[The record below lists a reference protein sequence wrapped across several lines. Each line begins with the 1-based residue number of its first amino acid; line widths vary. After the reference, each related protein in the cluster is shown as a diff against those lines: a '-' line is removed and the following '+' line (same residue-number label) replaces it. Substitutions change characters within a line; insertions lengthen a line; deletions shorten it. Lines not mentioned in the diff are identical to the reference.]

1 MLQFDE
7 KNKRV
12 YAYINELA
20 RPSLEVSDEPNNI
33 YKSFR
38 QYVENRA
45 REDVMEIFMPALLKA
60 INDGPDAIATNRG
73 RISIHT
79 VNDDYHNDKSH
90 HVGVRFELPKHNN
103 ESAEEV
109 SIIRI
114 PTVYEDGTIEWESK
128 KYSFIH
134 MLEQEPTI
142 SFEENEATDNPQSL
156 KIKNGTRSIWIDDNS
171 KMLKIRLSDRAGASS
186 KTKYC
191 LIDLIV
197 EYALT
202 EGYDPF
208 EIWSEFANFQII
220 NMFKD
225 AEERDLHLV
234 WRGANQASV
243 NAEDYGS
250 ELIPRL
256 TLTRERHDKT
266 VDTSYDNSAI
276 REELN
281 RLLSLDRAI
290 GEILAKDVESI
301 LNPGKI
307 IATAGTV
314 IDSYLIDQFNAE
326 GVYRIYVKKIPN
338 IEGYYLDDDII
349 INYAPNGL
357 KISDELR
364 EYFPEEK
371 GMYTSR
377 FYRKMD
383 HPIIY
388 GEGEPL
394 TASMIETIVA
404 FGLETISIRTKPKGG
419 TKKILNFF
427 EEIISNRQFLGQW
440 IGKTNEVDAREW
452 WYMDKG
458 HNFKRVNG
466 SYTAYDFVALQSFC
480 VKLFEGKWIERV
492 TNADSGFRKVL
503 VPIEEQYH
511 RAFAF
516 AVRETFKQMNRK
528 LKTVYKTEPQKYLI
542 ADQINNEFWPFAKN
556 FFKYLRD
563 EAKCL
568 IALTGDNVHNPVSY
582 ISACTK
588 ANVFTKSKHSI
599 AASQREI
606 AIGSYGKIDPYE
618 IPQSQKMGTV
628 YNTCCGTVIGLD
640 GKMFT
645 KYYEVK
651 HMGGISRIVTDNVV
665 LKTSAQEECEI
676 IADICSLQ
684 ADERGIIQDN
694 SRHVLCR
701 VPSNNS
707 IEKQTFAVRPI
718 SDVTLVNVDA
728 TQPCSYPTSTIPFM
742 NSNDAARA
750 IFAVAQE
757 KQAKGLVWS
766 EEPDVIT
773 SAYEQIPKMN
783 NKFCLIAK
791 DFGYVD
797 SITYKAKDKVYV
809 VWVVYGKRN
818 TSQDGF
824 MVFDASMPNRERY
837 EFPEFIDSGYSV
849 TKIRPLLKNGD
860 NFEKGDVIIGS
871 NFVSDRGVMSI
882 GINALVAYHCDGFNY
897 EDGAHIS
904 QALSDR
910 MTSYKVHKEEFSG
923 SQRHTKSYNIA
934 IPPSTAFVSSEI
946 GSSFDVTFKDGD
958 NMFADSKTRYF
969 EDNYGFVHD
978 FEPMK
983 AEHRTGNYG
992 LISRTISVD
1001 KFSNGDKSSN
1011 RHGNK
1016 GVASVIE
1023 PTANM
1028 PRLLNGMPIEVCLN
1042 PLGVA
1047 TRRNIGQIK
1056 EVLSGLFAHVL
1067 KFQLSADAYN
1077 SISDDE
1083 INAFMSLTVDLM
1095 NSTGDPMPVINQHM
1109 NWIGQM
1115 KNYDAF
1121 IRHLCSVINDIRLYA
1136 GCFDKSG
1143 TTRLILPT
1151 NDGKLTETK
1160 VLIGYIHMFKL
1171 IQESSSKI
1179 HARGGLAVGEPY
1191 TELGDDPTKGSSK
1204 GGGQRFGTME
1214 MDAICAYGASAYI
1227 QELTN
1232 ERCDNAIARDNL
1244 HIETYMPK
1252 SLQKKYHIE
1261 RPGQKRAVTQLL
1273 YSLLALGIMTEP
1285 ENGEFIPLDKDNGTQ
1300 LAHWKPSV
1308 LQKASNSYSKN
1319 TGDSESTNSEESVDT
1334 EPVIVEGTS
1343 ARDLILGASN

>member
-1 MLQFDE
+1 MLQYDQ

-20 RPSLEVSDEPNNI
+20 RPSLEVSSEPSNI

-38 QYVENRA
+38 QYVENQA

-60 INDGPDAIATNRG
+60 INDGDDAISTNRG
-73 RISIHT
+73 RIGIHT
-79 VNDDYHNDKSH
+79 VSEDHFKDHSH
-90 HVGVRFELPKHNN
+90 HVTVKFEIPRHDNSKAKEATVVKL
-103 ESAEEV
+103 
-109 SIIRI
+109 
-114 PTVYEDGTIEWESK
+114 PTVYEDGTIEWDRK
-128 KYSFIH
+128 RYSFIH

-142 SFEENEATDNPQSL
+142 SYESNEATANPQSL
-156 KIKNGTRSIWIDDNS
+156 KIKNGMRSIWIDDNS
-171 KMLKIRLSDRAGASS
+171 KMLKIRLSDKAGASS

-191 LIDLIV
+191 LIDLIA
-197 EYALT
+197 EYTMT
-202 EGYDPF
+202 EGYDPYQV
-208 EIWSEFANFQII
+208 WSEFANFQII

-225 AEERDLHLV
+225 DTERDMHLI
-234 WRGANQASV
+234 WRGANQSSV
-243 NAEDYGS
+243 NADDYGS
-250 ELIPRL
+250 EIVPRL
-256 TLTRERHDKT
+256 NLTREKQDKS

-290 GEILAKDVESI
+290 GEILAKDVESV

-314 IDSYLIDQFNAE
+314 VDSYLIDQFNTE
-326 GVYRIYVKKIPN
+326 GVYKIYIKKIPN
-338 IEGYYLDDDII
+338 IEGYYLADDII

-364 EYFPEEK
+364 PYFPEEK
-371 GMYTSR
+371 GMYTSK
-377 FYRKMD
+377 FYRKMK

-404 FGLETISIRTKPKGG
+404 FGKETIKISSKPNGG
-419 TKKILNFF
+419 TEKTLNFY
-427 EEIISNRQFLGQW
+427 EEVISNRQFLGQW
-440 IGKTNEVDAREW
+440 IGKTNAEDASSW
-452 WYMDKG
+452 WYMDKDL
-458 HNFKRVNG
+458 NFRRMNG
-466 SYTAYDFVALQSFC
+466 SYTAYDFIALQSFC

-503 VPIEEQYH
+503 VPLEEQYH
-511 RAFAF
+511 RAFAY
-516 AVRETFKQMNRK
+516 AVREGFKQMNRK
-528 LKTVYKTEPQKYLI
+528 LKTVYKNEPQTYLLG
-542 ADQINNEFWPFAKN
+542 DQINNDFYPFTKF

-568 IALTGDNVHNPVSY
+568 IQLIGDNVHNPVAY
-582 ISACTK
+582 TSACTK

-599 AASQREI
+599 ADTQREI
-606 AIGSYGKIDPYE
+606 AIGSYGKIDPFE

-628 YNTCCGTVIGLD
+628 YNTCCGTEISLD

-645 KYYEVK
+645 KYYEVQ
-651 HMGGISRIVTDNVV
+651 HMGGISKIITDKVV
-665 LKTSAQEECEI
+665 YKTSAQEEGCV
-676 IADICSLQ
+676 IADICSMN
-684 ADERGIIQDN
+684 ADENGVIHDN
-694 SRHVLCR
+694 SRHILCR

-718 SDVTLVNVDA
+718 SEVKLVNVDA
-728 TQPCSYPTSTIPFM
+728 LQPCSYATSTIPFM

-757 KQAKGLVWS
+757 KQAKGLVFS

-773 SAYEQIPKMN
+773 SAYELIPKMSN
-783 NKFCLIAK
+783 QFCLIAK
-791 DFGYVD
+791 DYGYVD
-797 SITYKAKDKVYV
+797 YITYNRKEKVYILGII
-809 VWVVYGKRN
+809 YGAKN
-818 TSQDGF
+818 TNKDGF
-824 MVFDASMPNRERY
+824 QRFDADLFAKAERY
-837 EFPEFIDSGYSV
+837 EFPEYVDSGYSV
-849 TKIRPLLKNGD
+849 TKIKPLLKEGD
-860 NFEKGDVIIGS
+860 NFEKGDVIIAS
-871 NFVSDRGVMSI
+871 NFISDRGIMSI
-882 GINALVAYHCDGFNY
+882 GVNALVAYHCDGFNY

-910 MTSYKVHKEEFSG
+910 MTSYKIHKEEFAG

-934 IPPSTAFVSSEI
+934 LPPETAYVSEEI
-946 GSSFDVTFKDGD
+946 DSNFYVTYKDGD
-958 NMFADSKTRYF
+958 NVFADSKKQYF
-969 EDNYGFVHD
+969 HDNYGFVHD
-978 FEPMK
+978 FEPLK

-992 LISRTISVD
+992 LMSRTISVD
-1001 KFSNGDKSSN
+1001 KFNNGDKSSN

-1016 GVASVIE
+1016 GVASTIE

-1028 PRLLNGMPIEVCLN
+1028 PRLMNGMPIEVCLN

-1056 EVLSGLFAHVL
+1056 EVLSGLFSHVL
-1067 KFQLSADAYN
+1067 KFQLSTDAYN
-1077 SISDDE
+1077 SISDEE
-1083 INAFMSLTVDLM
+1083 INSFMSLTVDLM
-1095 NSTGDPMPVINQHM
+1095 NSTGDPMVVINEHM
-1109 NWIGQM
+1109 DFLGKM
-1115 KNYDAF
+1115 KGHDEF
-1121 IRHLCSVINDIRLYA
+1121 IKHICSVISDIRLYA

-1151 NDGKLTETK
+1151 NDGKLTETR

-1171 IQESSSKI
+1171 IQESHSKI

-1191 TELGDDPTKGSSK
+1191 TELGDDPTKGSSN

-1214 MDAICAYGASAYI
+1214 MDAVCAYGASAYI

-1232 ERCDNAIARDNL
+1232 ERCDNAIARNNL
-1244 HIETYMPK
+1244 HVETYLPK
-1252 SLQKKYHIE
+1252 RLQEVYKIDKK
-1261 RPGQKRAVTQLL
+1261 GQRRSTTQLL
-1273 YSLLALGIMTEP
+1273 YSLLALGVMAEP
-1285 ENGEFIPLDKDNGTQ
+1285 EDGEFLPLSKDNGTE

-1308 LQKASNSYSKN
+1308 LQKASTNYSKS
-1319 TGDSESTNSEESVDT
+1319 TKESEPHEESVET
-1334 EPVIVEGTS
+1334 ESTVENTS
-1343 ARDLILGASN
+1343 ARDLILGILD